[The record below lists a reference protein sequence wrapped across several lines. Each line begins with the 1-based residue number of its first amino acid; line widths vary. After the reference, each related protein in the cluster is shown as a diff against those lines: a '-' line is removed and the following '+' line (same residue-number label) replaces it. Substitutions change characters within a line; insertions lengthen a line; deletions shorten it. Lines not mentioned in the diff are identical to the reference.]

1 MKQFKFKEFARLFQ
15 KLQKEYSV
23 EEIME
28 MPVVISQGKIQ
39 VVTDE
44 KELG

>member
-1 MKQFKFKEFARLFQ
+1 MKQCKFKEFAKLFQ
-15 KLQKEYSV
+15 QLQKQYSI

-39 VVTDE
+39 VVIDE
-44 KELG
+44 KEL